1 MKILV
6 DAGLVTREKR
16 GLWCGTASYRNAST
30 HSDQCSADWPSF
42 ESMVRTDPDLHGDE
56 LTLLVQFL
64 DFHRA
69 TLVQKVEGLSVDQ
82 LRTRAVPTSE
92 ITLAGMLKHLA
103 LVEDDWFQSRLFGRT
118 DIEPWASAPFDD
130 DHDWDW
136 HSAVEDSPNYLL
148 DLYSS
153 ACARSR
159 AAVAE
164 AGGNLERMSVE
175 PDRRTGGHFSLRWIL
190 IHMIEGTARHN
201 GHVDLVREAIDGST
215 GE

>member
-1 MKILV
+1 
-6 DAGLVTREKR
+6 
-16 GLWCGTASYRNAST
+16 
-30 HSDQCSADWPSF
+30 
-42 ESMVRTDPDLHGDE
+42 MVRTDPDLHGDE

-136 HSAVEDSPNYLL
+136 HSAVADSPNYLL

-190 IHMIEGTARHN
+190 IHMIEETARHN
-201 GHVDLVREAIDGST
+201 GHVDLIREAIDGST